1 VKNWG
6 AIWRIMAL
14 DTFSQ
19 VNVGSALPS
28 FSGGYSQS

>member
-1 VKNWG
+1 
-6 AIWRIMAL
+6 MAL

-19 VNVGSALPS
+19 VNVVSALPL